1 MVEVCCDNYADG
13 EADVGKGNVRS
24 VNFISDQIH
33 GADECPIAA
42 DAYPAHL
49 AASELDLG

>member
-1 MVEVCCDNYADG
+1 MVQVCCDNYFNG
-13 EADVGKGNVRS
+13 EADVGKVNVRS
-24 VNFISDQIH
+24 VDFNSDQVH